1 MKLMTYNILD
11 GGVGREQSIL
21 EVISSVQPDVVVLQ
35 EVFEAGFLDNLGVAL
50 NMQPFWVNGN
60 RKRRVALLS
69 HLPILSLRSHHPAFP
84 IWNNVIEASVEY
96 QPGKVL
102 KVFGVHKKADLA
114 IIFEWRRWLEAGYIL
129 ELTRPHTELPC
140 LITGDFNAIGP
151 GDTVITAR
159 MPSRLKLTLW
169 LQGNRVYRFSIRRYL
184 KAGFADAFRLL
195 NPTDDGFTLPTPRP
209 NSRLDYIFVN
219 KVLKSRTKQCW
230 VVREPPAVEVAS
242 DHYPVVAQFEW

>member
-1 MKLMTYNILD
+1 MKLMTYNILN
-11 GGVGREQSIL
+11 GGVGREQAIL

-35 EVFEAGFLDNLGVAL
+35 EVFEASFLDNLGVAL

-69 HLPILSLRSHHPAFP
+69 RLPILSLRSHHPVFP

-129 ELTRPHTELPC
+129 ELTRSHRKLPC

-151 GDTVITAR
+151 GDTIITAR

-169 LQGNRVYRFSIRRYL
+169 LQGNRAYRFSIKRYL
-184 KAGFADAFRLL
+184 KAGFTDAFRAM
-195 NPTDDGFTLPTPRP
+195 NPADEGFTLPTPRP
-209 NSRLDYIFVN
+209 NSRLDYILVN
-219 KVLKSRTKQCW
+219 NALRSHVKQCW
-230 VVREPPAVEVAS
+230 VVREPPAVEIAS
-242 DHYPVVAQFEW
+242 DHFPIVAEFEW